1 MTCKT
6 GKDWVVRSTINDHQQ
21 QFCERLFGGVNNY
34 RQLTTI
40 ARGCLGLS
48 TINDNYQQF
57 CVRNQAVLVTKR
69 RFFAERMAFACKCHF
84 FLYLRHAP
92 SLRVGSLRNYT
103 TAMPG
108 ISKSSRRKMMLRVSF
123 FSMRGHIRASPCG
136 TLILKNANN
145 CNFSSRKLVNVHFFS

>member
-1 MTCKT
+1 MREVIWSC
-6 GKDWVVRSTINDHQQ
+6 Q
-21 QFCERLFGGVNNY
+21 
-34 RQLTTI
+34 QLTTI
-40 ARGCLGLS
+40 INNYPKFLFLSMIKDINQQLSWAEKWGCQLCTS
-48 TINDNYQQF
+48 TFVIQRQRYDAKIKKSKDF
-57 CVRNQAVLVTKR
+57 GVCI
-69 RFFAERMAFACKCHF
+69 CKCHF

-92 SLRVGSLRNYT
+92 SHRVGSLRNYT

-108 ISKSSRRKMMLRVSF
+108 ISKSSRRKMTLRVSF